1 MAKTKNRLIRRF
13 FVFVLSYNWLL
24 ILGGKMLTV
33 RIAVFIAVVIIL
45 FIASYYKNWWT
56 KKPLRKFYFF
66 LGFDFY
72 AHQPKSET
80 RHFYLVAGEQWAHFT
95 VGIFVG
101 IIFNPLLP
109 GWLAA
114 LTVGVA
120 KEIIDAAASKTWH
133 KKDSIM
139 DIAFHTLGG
148 FCAPF
153 MMLLFNIFA

>member
-1 MAKTKNRLIRRF
+1 MMVIRI
-13 FVFVLSYNWLL
+13 V
-24 ILGGKMLTV
+24 
-33 RIAVFIAVVIIL
+33 AFICVIIVL
-45 FIASYYKNWWT
+45 FISSYYKNWWV
-56 KKPLRKFYFF
+56 KLPPRKFYFF

-72 AHQPKSET
+72 THRPNPET
-80 RHFYLVAGEQWAHFT
+80 RHYYLVGAEQWAHFT
-95 VGIFVG
+95 VGIFIG

-120 KEIIDAAASKTWH
+120 KEIIDAVVSKVWH
-133 KKDSIM
+133 KKDSLM

-153 MMLLFNIFA
+153 MMILFNVFV